1 MKKKVWKVWIF
12 VSSQVVPS
20 LLFLPF
26 VFLFYLSWFL
36 NFRRSFY
43 FRFFCE
49 YSLFFIRVFPCSFF
63 ICLLFSSEGGCHIGI
78 AEIRQICWDD
88 TRFISPLLFALL
100 LCEFFFEW
108 LFSPSL
114 FVFLLRGLYQRCGAE
129 ALEVCLLCIQNLLIF
144 MVITLI
150 LIFKCLLDE
159 NKTCCNLFWDME
171 FYG

>member
-78 AEIRQICWDD
+78 AEIRQKLRRWH
-88 TRFISPLLFALL
+88 TPYFALII
-100 LCEFFFEW
+100 CTSSWQFFFSND
-108 LFSPSL
+108 F
-114 FVFLLRGLYQRCGAE
+114 FLLLVLSFLFFVKRIMSKMRRRSTGSVSTFHSKSIDIYGYHSH
-129 ALEVCLLCIQNLLIF
+129 F
-144 MVITLI
+144 SI
-150 LIFKCLLDE
+150 LMF
-159 NKTCCNLFWDME
+159 TW
-171 FYG
+171 